1 MSDTQQ
7 VAPPD
12 AESNAKASI
21 GDILTTLMALGGEDS
36 EDEDEDDDDDEYGSE
51 LDGDKSESDG
61 DEGYEEGPGLGALL
75 QEDQLDDDEDDE
87 DEYKPAEK
95 KIELPSAHAPEKLT
109 PSSEKDAVES
119 NSDKVV
125 ESNSNSDQEDG
136 EGEGEGDEGAHPA
149 KRRKISS
156 E

>member
-7 VAPPD
+7 VATPD
-12 AESNAKASI
+12 AENSAKPSI
-21 GDILTTLMALGGEDS
+21 GDVLASIMALGGDDS
-36 EDEDEDDDDDEYGSE
+36 EDEDEDDDDEYGSE
-51 LDGDKSESDG
+51 LDGDKSGSDE

-87 DEYKPAEK
+87 DEYKPTEK
-95 KIELPSAHAPEKLT
+95 NLKPPSAHAHENLT
-109 PSSEKDAVES
+109 PSGQKGVVES

-125 ESNSNSDQEDG
+125 ESNSDQEDG
-136 EGEGEGDEGAHPA
+136 EGDEEGSRPA